1 MTNFKEKIAMKNYL
15 GTHVLHLHI
24 KGLKSTASKV
34 VNVKKSKKR
43 PCARL
48 HLSQETSDQVLEL
61 QFESNDCCCSCY
73 DTFDIFVLLSGVN

>member
-1 MTNFKEKIAMKNYL
+1 MKKYL
-15 GTHVLHLHI
+15 GTHVFHLHI

-34 VNVKKSKKR
+34 VNVKKSEKR

-61 QFESNDCCCSCY
+61 QFESNDCCCLCY